1 MLYLNHTAVGTN
13 KREGKETKAY
23 IDSVYMPQEVRT
35 FLKLINW
42 VARCL
47 GQIPAVKKC
56 LLDAKN
62 NPNQK
67 ANSIVNGVIGLR

>member
-13 KREGKETKAY
+13 KREGKETKAQTLY
-23 IDSVYMPQEVRT
+23 ICLKR
-35 FLKLINW
+35 FALLKLINW

-67 ANSIVNGVIGLR
+67 ANSIVNDVTGLR